1 MGIFKLGQAG
11 MDRNWHVK
19 ADMGRFRQA
28 QAGTGWPTQAG
39 MGRFRQLGQ
48 VRAGMGCAN
57 TGWLG
62 IL

>member
-1 MGIFKLGQAG
+1 